1 MVDRP
6 DHDKRA
12 YASMDRSEVITSE
25 GEGVWGGRY
34 ELRLLTS
41 VCTYS
46 DSLRQANR
54 AVQSYVLEFGPKSQP
69 DRRSFKS
76 DETRRVFLEQSFSD
90 LVLTEIPESKREL
103 RRIDSPLQSVVGEYL
118 SSVNFVMD
126 YLQLDFCGYGF
137 TMNIWPTITIE
148 NRTLAYSD
156 GGYKDALCSLIGE
169 TAKEVDEYWDTGL
182 RLQFKNGSYI
192 NLSLRVE
199 RDFPSPEVATFHT
212 PLKGFAIIWSAGE
225 EPF

>member
-1 MVDRP
+1 ME
-6 DHDKRA
+6 K
-12 YASMDRSEVITSE
+12 SEVITSE
-25 GEGVWGGRY
+25 GEGVWGARY

-46 DSLRQANR
+46 DSVRQANKN
-54 AVQSYVLEFGPKSQP
+54 VQDYVLEFGPKSQA

-76 DETRRVFLEQSFSD
+76 DESRRAFLEQSFSD

-103 RRIDSPLQSVVGEYL
+103 RRIVSPLCSVVGEYL

-148 NRTLAYSD
+148 SRTLAHPD

-169 TAKEVDEYWDTGL
+169 TATQVDEYWDTGL
-182 RLQFKNGSYI
+182 RLQFKNGTYI
-192 NLSLRVE
+192 DLSLRVE
-199 RDFPSPEVATFHT
+199 HDFPCPEVATFHT
-212 PLKGFAIIWSAGE
+212 PTRGFAIVWSAGE
-225 EPF
+225 EPFD

>member
-1 MVDRP
+1 ME
-6 DHDKRA
+6 K
-12 YASMDRSEVITSE
+12 SEVITSE
-25 GEGVWGGRY
+25 GEGVWGARY

-46 DSLRQANR
+46 DSVRQANKN
-54 AVQSYVLEFGPKSQP
+54 VQDYVLEFGPKSQA

-76 DETRRVFLEQSFSD
+76 DESRRAFLEQSFSD

-103 RRIDSPLQSVVGEYL
+103 RRIVSPLCSVVGEYL

-148 NRTLAYSD
+148 SRTLAHPD
-156 GGYKDALCSLIGE
+156 GG
-169 TAKEVDEYWDTGL
+169 
-182 RLQFKNGSYI
+182 
-192 NLSLRVE
+192 
-199 RDFPSPEVATFHT
+199 
-212 PLKGFAIIWSAGE
+212 
-225 EPF
+225 

>member
-1 MVDRP
+1 M
-6 DHDKRA
+6 DK
-12 YASMDRSEVITSE
+12 SEVITSE
-25 GEGVWGGRY
+25 GKGVWGTRY

-46 DSLRQANR
+46 DSLRQANKT
-54 AVQSYVLEFGPKSQP
+54 VQHYVLEFGPKSQA

-76 DETRRVFLEQSFSD
+76 DEARRAFLEQSFLD

-103 RRIDSPLQSVVGEYL
+103 CRIVSPLQTVVGEYL

-126 YLQLDFCGYGF
+126 YLQLDFSGHGF
-137 TMNIWPTITIE
+137 TMNSWPTITIE
-148 NRTLAYSD
+148 NRTLAHRD
-156 GGYKDALCSLIGE
+156 AGYKDALCSLIGE
-169 TAKEVDEYWDTGL
+169 TASEVDEYWDTGL
-182 RLQFKNGSYI
+182 RLQFKSGSYI

-212 PLKGFAIIWSAGE
+212 PSRGFAIIWSAGE
-225 EPF
+225 EPFD

>member
-1 MVDRP
+1 MCLNLAPSRRQT
-6 DHDKRA
+6 DH
-12 YASMDRSEVITSE
+12 V
-25 GEGVWGGRY
+25 
-34 ELRLLTS
+34 RL
-41 VCTYS
+41 
-46 DSLRQANR
+46 
-54 AVQSYVLEFGPKSQP
+54 E
-69 DRRSFKS
+69 S
-76 DETRRVFLEQSFSD
+76 DEARRVFLEQSFSD
-90 LVLTEIPESKREL
+90 LVLTEIPRRSKREL

-182 RLQFKNGSYI
+182 RLRFKNGSSI
-192 NLSLRVE
+192 DLSLRVE
-199 RDFPSPEVATFHT
+199 RDFPSPEVATFHNPT
-212 PLKGFAIIWSAGE
+212 NGFAIIWSAGE